1 MTSPS
6 NPTATRVAGIAVS
19 DAHRY
24 RTAIEA
30 AQHAGIPDRL
40 IAAAFHLG
48 QNAHDDNSPETDQD
62 APDDFNTTAYDNI
75 LAVAYSAAEGWTTD
89 AMMRVLTAHEHAGH
103 RNVPVGL
110 VLRDL
115 TRALAPVERLTP
127 HWHEVTTWLNEHD
140 WINEYVQYIRA
151 GHLNH
156 ADNMVRARIPFRYGA
171 RTLNTPINNER
182 WLNLVEIAL
191 LREDGTDPAEA
202 LDILLPYLYDTRVNK
217 ASLVTLYTLVRKR
230 GVDHALLTGLA
241 GLTRDEAL
249 AYTGDPDTLRAMAA
263 LRDP

>member
-115 TRALAPVERLTP
+115 TRALAPVER
-127 HWHEVTTWLNEHD
+127 WQ
-140 WINEYVQYIRA
+140 IRAVQYVGDDTIEILA
-151 GHLNH
+151 PWGEP
-156 ADNMVRARIPFRYGA
+156 MVGQPGCFIAEVIPHQRRYA
-171 RTLNTPINNER
+171 AAQSYRYPIDDQ
-182 WLNLVEIAL
+182 VF
-191 LREDGTDPAEA
+191 EDT
-202 LDILLPYLYDTRVNK
+202 Y
-217 ASLVTLYTLVRKR
+217 VRPH
-230 GVDHALLTGLA
+230 G
-241 GLTRDEAL
+241 
-249 AYTGDPDTLRAMAA
+249 P
-263 LRDP
+263 